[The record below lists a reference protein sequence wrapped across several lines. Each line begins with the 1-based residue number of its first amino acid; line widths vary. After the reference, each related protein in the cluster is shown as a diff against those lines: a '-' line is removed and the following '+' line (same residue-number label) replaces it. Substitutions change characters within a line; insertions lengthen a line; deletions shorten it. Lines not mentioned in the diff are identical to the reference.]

1 MSKFTKR
8 EDLDIILNNN
18 NQRESD
24 VLYILSKLKVNIGDV
39 MPDDLQKLRKT
50 VSALQSKRNE
60 KFVAAKR
67 MIKRFNQL
75 NKEWLNSEFK
85 IPDLNTINVEK
96 PSSEIRPGRPSIE
109 FKDKSKR
116 SQRRE
121 SAEISAQCK
130 HDPLRIVM
138 ACRHAVRQSGHKDLT
153 PILKE
158 ISKSPQCP
166 AKVRK
171 LLDISTLTIIRKT
184 PEEGL
189 AFVLDNCLSKST
201 YLNMRLESKSCGA
214 DIWPI
219 YNDVRKV
226 KEKCRPPKET
236 ISIRENVAEVAVQP
250 LLNHTAKRIINMQA
264 AVILQTL
271 RRTDCMEVDTV
282 LTCTWGFDESTGHSA
297 YQQRW
302 QNKENM
308 SDESLFATTLIPL
321 RLATSTG
328 LTLWNNRAPQSSRFC
343 RPIKFEFVKESIDV
357 ILRQK
362 QLIEDQIETELKRK
376 RTGYF

>member
-1 MSKFTKR
+1 
-8 EDLDIILNNN
+8 
-18 NQRESD
+18 
-24 VLYILSKLKVNIGDV
+24 
-39 MPDDLQKLRKT
+39 
-50 VSALQSKRNE
+50 
-60 KFVAAKR
+60 
-67 MIKRFNQL
+67 
-75 NKEWLNSEFK
+75 
-85 IPDLNTINVEK
+85 
-96 PSSEIRPGRPSIE
+96 
-109 FKDKSKR
+109 
-116 SQRRE
+116 
-121 SAEISAQCK
+121 
-130 HDPLRIVM
+130 M

-158 ISKSPQCP
+158 ISKSPQRP

-236 ISIRENVAEVAVQP
+236 ISIHENVAEVAVQP

-282 LTCTWGFDESTGHSA
+282 LTCTWGFDGSTGHSA

-362 QLIEDQIETELKRK
+362 QLTEDQIETELKRK